1 MLRKC
6 TPAQRKA
13 LLEVAHDDLLE
24 ALTECC
30 MNVYLKTIKVNPS
43 VLKQLTPLKEDLR
56 FFADNRNPLN
66 QRREVLLQKGEGFL
80 SLVLTPIV
88 EHASQLPRCLQCS
101 KDTPRSNKKG
111 KNKKKSYPP
120 CKIAEHYWRNSSKTI
135 LFPFLMAH
143 FGRQIK
149 CPSDSIYEK
158 PPNVLV
164 IAPLYDH
171 LAVPYDHFALPPP
184 NLQLAVAGSGNTG
197 GESGRR

>member
-1 MLRKC
+1 MSARLRRNSDFLKVLRKC

-88 EHASQLPRCLQCS
+88 E
-101 KDTPRSNKKG
+101 
-111 KNKKKSYPP
+111 
-120 CKIAEHYWRNSSKTI
+120 
-135 LFPFLMAH
+135 
-143 FGRQIK
+143 
-149 CPSDSIYEK
+149 
-158 PPNVLV
+158 
-164 IAPLYDH
+164 
-171 LAVPYDHFALPPP
+171 
-184 NLQLAVAGSGNTG
+184 QLASLLIQ
-197 GESGRR
+197 